1 MSEFS
6 QVSEKVRM
14 LEARVETL
22 AEIAGLSIQKVTA
35 LTEVAWYGRQARKP
49 TLTAINNLLIAM
61 DLPGEWWQYGIRR
74 SVHSCRRANFVRALM
89 RHTPAAAQSR
99 SRTPARCSCPCS
111 G

>member
-49 TLTAINNLLIAM
+49 TLTAINNLLLAM
-61 DLPGEWWQYGIRR
+61 DLPGEWWHARKKATLGEWWSELNVDHHQFRLDHGIG
-74 SVHSCRRANFVRALM
+74 A
-89 RHTPAAAQSR
+89 
-99 SRTPARCSCPCS
+99 
-111 G
+111 